1 MPHSPLLLQLVVI
14 LLTARVC
21 GLLLRYLGQP
31 PVIGE
36 MAAGIVLGPIIL
48 GSAFPVFHASLFTA
62 DSLPALSSLSMLGL
76 VLFMFIVGVE
86 LRAPQGVRAQFKSAG
101 WVGILSVL
109 APMALGIG
117 IAPWLHPG
125 LAPPGVGFWPFALF
139 MAAAMSITA
148 FPIMARILKERGMTH
163 SRIGQLSL
171 SAAAIADVF
180 AWIMLA
186 LVVALI
192 GSGEGLAGFAK
203 TTLGLVVLCAVVF
216 GALRPAF
223 AWLLRRHAGDG
234 QPSGMV
240 LAALL
245 IGVFACAATTQW
257 LDLHPVFGAFLFG
270 ACLPRDDRLLKSLI
284 ERLEHV
290 SIIVL
295 MPIFFALAGLDTTG
309 DAFVGAGL
317 GALALIMA
325 AAVLG
330 KVLGGAA
337 GARISGFGWRD
348 SLAVGSLMN
357 ARALMELIVIKVGLD
372 AGLITQELFT
382 LLLVM
387 AIATTVM
394 TGPLLSLF
402 SPRQAGSQQG
412 SGHPSADPA
421 RALPLADK

>member
-14 LLTARVC
+14 LATARLC
-21 GLLLRYLGQP
+21 GLLLRHLGQP

-36 MAAGIVLGPIIL
+36 MAAGIVLGPIVL
-48 GSAFPVFHASLFTA
+48 GSVFPQFHATLFSA

-76 VLFMFIVGVE
+76 VLFMFIVGLE
-86 LRAPQGVRAQFKSAG
+86 LRAPEGVRAQLRSAG
-101 WVGILSVL
+101 WVGVLSVL

-117 IAPWLHPG
+117 IAPWLHPAM
-125 LAPPGVGFWPFALF
+125 APAGVGFWPFALF

-163 SRIGQLSL
+163 TRIGQLSL

-192 GSGEGLAGFAK
+192 GSGEGFAGFAR
-203 TTLGLVVLCAVVF
+203 TTLGLVVLCGVMFAAV
-216 GALRPAF
+216 RPLF
-223 AWLLRRHAGDG
+223 AWLLRRHAADG

-245 IGVFACAATTQW
+245 VGVFASAATTQW
-257 LDLHPVFGAFLFG
+257 LHLHPVFGAFLFG
-270 ACLPRDDRLLKSLI
+270 ACLPRDDRLLRTLI
-284 ERLEHV
+284 ERVEHLA
-290 SIIVL
+290 IIVL
-295 MPIFFALAGLDTTG
+295 MPIFFALAGLNTTA

-317 GALALIMA
+317 GALALIML

-337 GARISGFGWRD
+337 GARIGGFGWRD
-348 SLAVGSLMN
+348 SFAVGSLMN

-372 AGLITQELFT
+372 AGLIGQELFT

-394 TGPLLSLF
+394 TGPLLTLF
-402 SPRQAGSQQG
+402 SGKRGQAAS
-412 SGHPSADPA
+412 PA
-421 RALPLADK
+421 RNGLPD

>member
-14 LLTARVC
+14 LATARLC
-21 GLLLRYLGQP
+21 GLLLRHLGQP

-36 MAAGIVLGPIIL
+36 MAAGIVLGPIVL
-48 GSAFPVFHASLFTA
+48 GSVFPQFHATLFSA

-76 VLFMFIVGVE
+76 VLFMFIVGLE
-86 LRAPQGVRAQFKSAG
+86 LRAPEGVRAQLRSAG
-101 WVGILSVL
+101 WVGVLSVL

-125 LAPPGVGFWPFALF
+125 MAPAGVGFWPFALF

-163 SRIGQLSL
+163 TRIGQLSL

-192 GSGEGLAGFAK
+192 GSGEGFAGFAR
-203 TTLGLVVLCAVVF
+203 TTLGLVVLCGVMFAAV
-216 GALRPAF
+216 RPLF
-223 AWLLRRHAGDG
+223 AWLLRRHAPDG

-245 IGVFACAATTQW
+245 VGVFASAATTQW
-257 LDLHPVFGAFLFG
+257 LHLHPVFGAFLFG
-270 ACLPRDDRLLKSLI
+270 ACLPRDDRLLRSMV
-284 ERLEHV
+284 ERVEHLA
-290 SIIVL
+290 IIVL
-295 MPIFFALAGLDTTG
+295 MPIFFALAGLNTTA

-317 GALALIMA
+317 GALALIML

-337 GARISGFGWRD
+337 GARIGGFGWRD
-348 SLAVGSLMN
+348 SFAVGSLMN

-372 AGLITQELFT
+372 AGLIGQELFT

-394 TGPLLSLF
+394 TGPLLTLF
-402 SPRQAGSQQG
+402 SAKRGQAAS
-412 SGHPSADPA
+412 PA
-421 RALPLADK
+421 RNGLPD

>member
-14 LLTARVC
+14 LATARLC
-21 GLLLRYLGQP
+21 GLLLRHLGQP

-36 MAAGIVLGPIIL
+36 MAAGIVLGPIVL
-48 GSAFPVFHASLFTA
+48 GSVFPQFHATLFSA

-76 VLFMFIVGVE
+76 VLFMFIVGLE
-86 LRAPQGVRAQFKSAG
+86 LRAPEGVRAQLRSAG

-117 IAPWLHPG
+117 IAPWLHPAM
-125 LAPPGVGFWPFALF
+125 APAGVGFWPFALF

-163 SRIGQLSL
+163 TRIGQLSL

-192 GSGEGLAGFAK
+192 GSGEGFAGFAR
-203 TTLGLVVLCAVVF
+203 TTLGLVVLCGVMFAAV
-216 GALRPAF
+216 RPLF
-223 AWLLRRHAGDG
+223 AWLLRRHAADG

-245 IGVFACAATTQW
+245 VGVFASAATTQW
-257 LDLHPVFGAFLFG
+257 LHLHPVFGAFLFG
-270 ACLPRDDRLLKSLI
+270 ACLPRDDRLLRAMI
-284 ERLEHV
+284 ERVEHLA
-290 SIIVL
+290 IIVL
-295 MPIFFALAGLDTTG
+295 MPIFFALAGLNTTA

-317 GALALIMA
+317 GALALIML

-337 GARISGFGWRD
+337 GARIGGFGWRD
-348 SLAVGSLMN
+348 SFAVGSLMN

-372 AGLITQELFT
+372 AGLIGQELFT

-394 TGPLLSLF
+394 TGPLLTLF
-402 SPRQAGSQQG
+402 SGKRGQAAS
-412 SGHPSADPA
+412 PA
-421 RALPLADK
+421 QNGLPD

>member
-14 LLTARVC
+14 LATARLC
-21 GLLLRYLGQP
+21 GLLLRHLGQP

-36 MAAGIVLGPIIL
+36 MAAGIVLGPIVL
-48 GSAFPVFHASLFTA
+48 GSVFPQFHATLFSA

-76 VLFMFIVGVE
+76 VLFMFIVGLE
-86 LRAPQGVRAQFKSAG
+86 LRAPEGVRAQLRSAG
-101 WVGILSVL
+101 WVGVLSVL

-125 LAPPGVGFWPFALF
+125 MAPAGVGFWPFALF

-163 SRIGQLSL
+163 TRIGQLSL

-192 GSGEGLAGFAK
+192 GSGEGFAGFAR
-203 TTLGLVVLCAVVF
+203 TTLGLVVLCGVMFAAV
-216 GALRPAF
+216 RPLF
-223 AWLLRRHAGDG
+223 AWLLRRHAADG

-245 IGVFACAATTQW
+245 VGVFASAATTQW
-257 LDLHPVFGAFLFG
+257 LHLHPVFGAFLFG
-270 ACLPRDDRLLKSLI
+270 ACLPRDDRLLRAMI
-284 ERLEHV
+284 ERVEHLA
-290 SIIVL
+290 IIVL
-295 MPIFFALAGLDTTG
+295 MPIFFALAGLNTTA

-317 GALALIMA
+317 GALALIML

-337 GARISGFGWRD
+337 GARIGGFGWRD
-348 SLAVGSLMN
+348 SFAVGSLMN

-372 AGLITQELFT
+372 AGLIGQELFT

-394 TGPLLSLF
+394 TGPLLTLF
-402 SPRQAGSQQG
+402 SAKRGQAAS
-412 SGHPSADPA
+412 PA
-421 RALPLADK
+421 RNGLPD

>member
-14 LLTARVC
+14 LATARLC
-21 GLLLRYLGQP
+21 GLLLRHLGQP

-36 MAAGIVLGPIIL
+36 MAAGIVLGPIVL
-48 GSAFPVFHASLFTA
+48 GSVFPQFHATLFSA

-76 VLFMFIVGVE
+76 VLFMFIVGLE
-86 LRAPQGVRAQFKSAG
+86 LRAPEGVRAQLRSAG

-125 LAPPGVGFWPFALF
+125 MAPAGVGFWPFALF

-163 SRIGQLSL
+163 TRIGQLSL

-192 GSGEGLAGFAK
+192 GSGEGFAGFAR
-203 TTLGLVVLCAVVF
+203 TTLGLVVLCGVMFAAV
-216 GALRPAF
+216 RPLF
-223 AWLLRRHAGDG
+223 AWLLRRHAADG

-245 IGVFACAATTQW
+245 VGVFASAATTQW
-257 LDLHPVFGAFLFG
+257 LHLHPVFGAFLFG
-270 ACLPRDDRLLKSLI
+270 ACLPRDDRLLRAMI
-284 ERLEHV
+284 ERVEHLA
-290 SIIVL
+290 IIVL
-295 MPIFFALAGLDTTG
+295 MPIFFALAGLNTTA

-317 GALALIMA
+317 GALALIML

-337 GARISGFGWRD
+337 GARIGGFGWRD
-348 SLAVGSLMN
+348 SFAVGSLMN

-372 AGLITQELFT
+372 AGLIGQELFT

-394 TGPLLSLF
+394 TGPLLTLF
-402 SPRQAGSQQG
+402 SGKRGQAAS
-412 SGHPSADPA
+412 PA
-421 RALPLADK
+421 RNGLPD

>member
-14 LLTARVC
+14 LATARLC
-21 GLLLRYLGQP
+21 GLLLRHLGQP

-36 MAAGIVLGPIIL
+36 MAAGIVLGPVVL
-48 GSAFPVFHASLFTA
+48 GSVFPQFHATLFSA

-76 VLFMFIVGVE
+76 VLFMFIVGLE
-86 LRAPQGVRAQFKSAG
+86 LRAPEGVRAQLRSAG
-101 WVGILSVL
+101 WVGVLSVL

-117 IAPWLHPG
+117 IAPWLHPDM
-125 LAPPGVGFWPFALF
+125 APAGVGFWPFALF

-163 SRIGQLSL
+163 TRIGQLSL

-192 GSGEGLAGFAK
+192 GSGEGFAGFAR
-203 TTLGLVVLCAVVF
+203 TTLGLVVLCGVMFAAV
-216 GALRPAF
+216 RPLF
-223 AWLLRRHAGDG
+223 AWLLRRHAADG

-245 IGVFACAATTQW
+245 VGVFASAATTQW
-257 LDLHPVFGAFLFG
+257 LHLHPVFGAFLFG
-270 ACLPRDDRLLKSLI
+270 ACLPRDDRLLRAMI
-284 ERLEHV
+284 ERVEHLA
-290 SIIVL
+290 IIVL
-295 MPIFFALAGLDTTG
+295 MPIFFALAGLNTTA

-317 GALALIMA
+317 GALALIML

-337 GARISGFGWRD
+337 GARIGGFGWRD
-348 SLAVGSLMN
+348 SFAVGSLMN

-372 AGLITQELFT
+372 AGLIGQELFT

-394 TGPLLSLF
+394 TGPLLTLF
-402 SPRQAGSQQG
+402 SGKRGQAAS
-412 SGHPSADPA
+412 PA
-421 RALPLADK
+421 QNGLPD

>member
-14 LLTARVC
+14 LATARLC
-21 GLLLRYLGQP
+21 GLLLRHLGQP

-36 MAAGIVLGPIIL
+36 MAAGIVLGPIVL
-48 GSAFPVFHASLFTA
+48 GSVFPQFHATLFSA

-76 VLFMFIVGVE
+76 VLFMFIVGLE
-86 LRAPQGVRAQFKSAG
+86 LRAPEGVRAQLRSAG
-101 WVGILSVL
+101 WVGVLSVL

-125 LAPPGVGFWPFALF
+125 MAPAGVGFWPFALF

-163 SRIGQLSL
+163 TRIGQLSL

-192 GSGEGLAGFAK
+192 GSGEGFAGFAR
-203 TTLGLVVLCAVVF
+203 TTLGLVVLCGVMFAAV
-216 GALRPAF
+216 RPLF
-223 AWLLRRHAGDG
+223 AWLLRRHAADG

-245 IGVFACAATTQW
+245 VGVFASAATTQW
-257 LDLHPVFGAFLFG
+257 LHLHPVFGAFLFG
-270 ACLPRDDRLLKSLI
+270 ACLPRDDRLLRTMI
-284 ERLEHV
+284 ERVEHLA
-290 SIIVL
+290 IIVL
-295 MPIFFALAGLDTTG
+295 MPIFFALAGLNTTA

-317 GALALIMA
+317 GALALIML

-337 GARISGFGWRD
+337 GARIGGFGWRD
-348 SLAVGSLMN
+348 SFAVGSLMN

-372 AGLITQELFT
+372 AGLIGQELFT

-394 TGPLLSLF
+394 TGPLLTLF
-402 SPRQAGSQQG
+402 SAKRGQAAS
-412 SGHPSADPA
+412 PA
-421 RALPLADK
+421 RNGLPD